1 MIIIHSFTVCMNLI
15 RKINNFCCKNRNLN
29 QRNQD
34 VESNEG
40 IFYLEN
46 FQSQQNNVNL
56 PPPEYDLIEKDIEC
70 EKTLPPSYEE
80 LYKIITTSL

>member
-1 MIIIHSFTVCMNLI
+1 MNLK

-29 QRNQD
+29 ERNQD

-46 FQSQQNNVNL
+46 FQHQENNINI
-56 PPPEYDLIEKDIEC
+56 PPPDYDLIEKNVEN
-70 EKTLPPSYEE
+70 EKILPPSYEE